1 MDGFILSGRAK
12 LTSFVSGTTT
22 HDGLFM
28 DDNARQILQSKC
40 NLGDHE
46 FYEATLYVR
55 KEPVRF
61 YYLGLFYDFDS
72 LIKFPK
78 CIYAIHGLKREEDLP
93 SECSNMVFNN
103 CRDVYKIEDM
113 IPYRVNICFSKIVF
127 DKKVKGLDLFYYGL
141 LGLGIGVVSERFKNA
156 VEEAGLTGIVFD
168 PIEVEFEE

>member
-1 MDGFILSGRAK
+1 
-12 LTSFVSGTTT
+12 
-22 HDGLFM
+22 M

-61 YYLGLFYDFDS
+61 YYLGLFYDTTPLIAFNKCDYVVYGVDS
-72 LIKFPK
+72 V
-78 CIYAIHGLKREEDLP
+78 RDLP
-93 SECSNMVFNN
+93 KEWITKPIEGYSDLCEIEYKHRQYPSVMRVGCEKIRVKKEFDFNVDIFFAGRFN
-103 CRDVYKIEDM
+103 Y
-113 IPYRVNICFSKIVF
+113 NLNGIC
-127 DKKVKGLDLFYYGL
+127 
-141 LGLGIGVVSERFKNA
+141 SERFKNA